1 MKMKPLLYLACKF
14 CGWKGDAESN
24 KLFLV
29 LVRLSTS
36 FQHIVICYECTA
48 KIIKVKENIKKLL
61 QKCLMGVGVG
71 IHEKVNLDVIQEKI
85 QEDNQCLSTELFLI
99 YWNQQ
104 DFILRQKF
112 YPIISLHTPEKS
124 TVIALKPDYT
134 CLLR

>member
-1 MKMKPLLYLACKF
+1 
-14 CGWKGDAESN
+14 
-24 KLFLV
+24 
-29 LVRLSTS
+29 
-36 FQHIVICYECTA
+36 
-48 KIIKVKENIKKLL
+48 
-61 QKCLMGVGVG
+61 MGVGVG

-85 QEDNQCLSTELFLI
+85 QEDNQWLSTELFLI